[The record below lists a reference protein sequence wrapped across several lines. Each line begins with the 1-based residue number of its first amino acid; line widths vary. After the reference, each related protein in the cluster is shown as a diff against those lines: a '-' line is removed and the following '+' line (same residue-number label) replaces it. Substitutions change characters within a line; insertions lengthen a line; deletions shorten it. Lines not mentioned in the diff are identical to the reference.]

1 MQINLN
7 FSDIFKSIG
16 FTSKLL
22 GESIGERIQERR
34 KSAQHKFDKN
44 LQKSKNKLENWGQE
58 TKSTATKKLKNVRL
72 KMSNISPITMSL
84 KRNAGGSKKA
94 MNFDEDRPQTLP
106 ADDPVFQSISFNSP
120 MNNKLNNQDEL
131 SASTS
136 YEVPKTLR
144 RPPSVPYDP
153 PTYEEAIT
161 GSNPN
166 FPKPQETEDFFQRN
180 VTVTQSMYSQVM
192 PGKKRNVINPDKGRL
207 KEKIR
212 SETDLSMV
220 RSSSES
226 SLSDNES
233 LPAPTF
239 PPPLFKPEEEIYGKI
254 RKVMNSSSNPNVAVE
269 MRKYDN
275 VDFVNNNF
283 GSNRATGGSLEGE
296 AGTR

>member
-1 MQINLN
+1 M
-7 FSDIFKSIG
+7 
-16 FTSKLL
+16 
-22 GESIGERIQERR
+22 
-34 KSAQHKFDKN
+34 
-44 LQKSKNKLENWGQE
+44 ENWGQE

-84 KRNAGGSKKA
+84 KRNAGGSKKSS
-94 MNFDEDRPQTLP
+94 FDEDRPQTMP
-106 ADDPVFQSISFNSP
+106 ADDPIFQSISFNSP
-120 MNNKLNNQDEL
+120 LNNKLVNQEDL
-131 SASTS
+131 PTASSS

-166 FPKPQETEDFFQRN
+166 FPKPHETEDFFQRN
-180 VTVTQSMYSQVM
+180 VTVTQSMYSQVI
-192 PGKKRNVINPDKGRL
+192 PGKKRDVINPDKGRL
-207 KEKIR
+207 KEKIK
-212 SETDLSMV
+212 SETDLTEALV

-233 LPAPTF
+233 LPAPNF
-239 PPPLFKPEEEIYGKI
+239 PPPLLKPEEDIYGKI
-254 RKVMNSSSNPNVAVE
+254 RKVINSNSSPNVATIE

-283 GSNRATGGSLEGE
+283 GSNRATLGSLEGE
-296 AGTR
+296 GSR